1 MKAHFRLGGRER
13 CLMDAEVGET
23 LVDASVWRWLAI
35 HHVCRGQLD
44 LIQETLCPIY
54 QMQKATADLLIGM
67 EMSISQ
73 RRMAN
78 HVQRGISR
86 DRELQTR
93 ERTRER
99 CLQTRF
105 ACFRLNS
112 CKWPMRRRRWLET
125 VRYRGTARSLAAAVS
140 MNFEVWLR

>member
-1 MKAHFRLGGRER
+1 MKAHFRGFER
-13 CLMDAEVGET
+13 FLMDTEGGET
-23 LVDASVWRWLAI
+23 LVDASSMWRWLSI
-35 HHVCRGQLD
+35 HHVRGGQLY
-44 LIQETLCPIY
+44 LIQEALCYIY

-112 CKWPMRRRRWLET
+112 CKWPMRRRCRLET
-125 VRYRGTARSLAAAVS
+125 VRYRGDCSQPGCGGIDEL
-140 MNFEVWLR
+140 